1 LIFHLIYCKLRCK
14 LHGGDGMPTGTL
26 EGFALSMQGLP
37 ADHTYVESSHG
48 HVWKC
53 HGRYAGGTSIC
64 KGTGNTAQADCLSQP
79 NSDAGIK
86 YLGTGVCHQIANRIL
101 HPAAV
106 FVSGARGY
114 RASVFIYGTYGKD
127 LATGR
132 FYSPLLFPW
141 PELQRCLTSHVHP

>member
-1 LIFHLIYCKLRCK
+1 
-14 LHGGDGMPTGTL
+14 MPTGTL